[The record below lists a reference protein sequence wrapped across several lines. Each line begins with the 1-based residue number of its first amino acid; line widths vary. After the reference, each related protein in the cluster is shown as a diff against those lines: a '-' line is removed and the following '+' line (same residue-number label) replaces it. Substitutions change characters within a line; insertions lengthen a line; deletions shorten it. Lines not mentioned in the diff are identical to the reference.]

1 MEVELIETDLPVGVI
16 GVIYGTAAGPQAV
29 TAFRADLDA
38 LPIQEQTGLEY
49 SSQNPGVMHA
59 CGHDGHTAVL
69 LGTARLLQEHKMIFS
84 STVLLIFQ
92 AAQETLAGA
101 KDVIATGILDD
112 QKVDNIIALHSWPF
126 LDAGQ
131 VGVYPGQAQAS
142 SDTFIIRVAGKS
154 GHVSRPWLAKNPI
167 LAACLVVNTLNGL
180 VSRELAAGHRA
191 LVGVT
196 GINGGKGFNVIPD
209 TVEITGAIRCLDPDD
224 QDRLQDMLFKTA
236 EETAKS
242 MGCTAEIE
250 YTRVCP
256 SMANTP
262 EVAMQFRTSAAAV
275 LGEENACLLSEPS
288 LGSEDFAYYVHHV
301 GRGLNAR
308 HLAFQVQDNFRCL
321 LPALY

>member
-1 MEVELIETDLPVGVI
+1 
-16 GVIYGTAAGPQAV
+16 
-29 TAFRADLDA
+29 
-38 LPIQEQTGLEY
+38 
-49 SSQNPGVMHA
+49 MHA

-180 VSRELAAGHRA
+180 VSRELAAGHQV

-196 GINGGKGFNVIPD
+196 RINGGQG
-209 TVEITGAIRCLDPDD
+209 
-224 QDRLQDMLFKTA
+224 LQ
-236 EETAKS
+236 
-242 MGCTAEIE
+242 
-250 YTRVCP
+250 
-256 SMANTP
+256 
-262 EVAMQFRTSAAAV
+262 
-275 LGEENACLLSEPS
+275 
-288 LGSEDFAYYVHHV
+288 
-301 GRGLNAR
+301 R
-308 HLAFQVQDNFRCL
+308 H
-321 LPALY
+321 P